1 MLVSDKSELIVAP
14 VRTFNARVRAYNGST
29 LVYNF
34 THNDAVQAITITRAA
49 EQNKFFG
56 FGICQKTNV
65 KLRDVERAI
74 NISTEHE
81 LVINIEQDGSNLSI
95 YPNFKVTEVH
105 RNEKTNQLSIT
116 AYDALY
122 FATWRTVSELG
133 LESYTIREF
142 ATACANLLG
151 ISSVNIPED
160 LTVFDTV
167 YENGANFD
175 GTETIRE
182 ALDAVAEA
190 TQTIYYIDNTQS
202 LRFRKLT
209 TEKVD
214 YTISKDM
221 YIDLNSGDNR
231 RLSKIYHTTE
241 LGDDVFAELAETGT
255 TQYVRDNPFWNLR
268 EDIGT
273 IVDNAL
279 AAIGGLTINQ
289 FECEWRGNYLVELGD
304 CIGLVTKDNN
314 TVYSFLLN
322 DTIEYDGSYKQ
333 KSLWQYDE
341 EEFDTAKN
349 PSSLGEVLKKTYAKV
364 DKINKQIDIVA
375 SESNAN
381 SEAISILQL
390 NTDSISASVTKVE
403 QTTADALKNINEEIA
418 TITSKVN
425 STITEEELN
434 IIISSA
440 LENGVNKV
448 ETSTGFTFNEE
459 GLMVSKSDSE
469 MKTSITED
477 GMTVYKNDEAVLI
490 ANNTGVNAVNLH
502 ATTYLIIG
510 TNSRFEDFGDKRTG
524 CFFIG

>member
-65 KLRDVERAI
+65 KLRDMERAI

-151 ISSVNIPED
+151 ISNVNIPED
-160 LTVFDTV
+160 LTVFDTA

-341 EEFDTAKN
+341 EELDTAEN
-349 PSSLGEVLKKTYAKV
+349 PSNLGEMLK
-364 DKINKQIDIVA
+364 
-375 SESNAN
+375 
-381 SEAISILQL
+381 
-390 NTDSISASVTKVE
+390 
-403 QTTADALKNINEEIA
+403 
-418 TITSKVN
+418 
-425 STITEEELN
+425 
-434 IIISSA
+434 
-440 LENGVNKV
+440 
-448 ETSTGFTFNEE
+448 TF
-459 GLMVSKSDSE
+459 
-469 MKTSITED
+469 
-477 GMTVYKNDEAVLI
+477 
-490 ANNTGVNAVNLH
+490 
-502 ATTYLIIG
+502 
-510 TNSRFEDFGDKRTG
+510 
-524 CFFIG
+524 

>member
-1 MLVSDKSELIVAP
+1 M
-14 VRTFNARVRAYNGST
+14 
-29 LVYNF
+29 
-34 THNDAVQAITITRAA
+34 
-49 EQNKFFG
+49 
-56 FGICQKTNV
+56 
-65 KLRDVERAI
+65 
-74 NISTEHE
+74 
-81 LVINIEQDGSNLSI
+81 
-95 YPNFKVTEVH
+95 
-105 RNEKTNQLSIT
+105 
-116 AYDALY
+116 
-122 FATWRTVSELG
+122 
-133 LESYTIREF
+133 
-142 ATACANLLG
+142 
-151 ISSVNIPED
+151 
-160 LTVFDTV
+160 
-167 YENGANFD
+167 
-175 GTETIRE
+175 
-182 ALDAVAEA
+182 
-190 TQTIYYIDNTQS
+190 
-202 LRFRKLT
+202 RFRKLT

-349 PSSLGEVLKKTYAKV
+349 PSSLGEMLKKTYAKV
-364 DKINKQIDIVA
+364 DKINKQIDVVA

-403 QTTADALKNINEEIA
+403 QTTADALENINEEIA

-425 STITEEELN
+425 STITEEKLN

-440 LENGVNKV
+440 LENGVDKV